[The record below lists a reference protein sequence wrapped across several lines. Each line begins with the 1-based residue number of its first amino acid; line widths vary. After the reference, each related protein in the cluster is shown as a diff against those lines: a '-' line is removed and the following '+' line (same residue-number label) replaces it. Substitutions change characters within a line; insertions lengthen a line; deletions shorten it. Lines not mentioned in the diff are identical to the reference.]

1 MILAHRGGGS
11 AHAGSQLYASFLYPG
26 GDRQPLGLFK
36 GETKGVE
43 RFCFLVSLL
52 LSVLGKKSSTV
63 SSPTTKATRLGC
75 DAAKKVLPDRNIVIP
90 VVMPA
95 RALGFPVKRE
105 QSGAPRRTPVP
116 IGPYG
121 RKSRCI
127 SVGMLARGMGF
138 PEQGFQL
145 GAPPY
150 LEINSE

>member
-52 LSVLGKKSSTV
+52 FSMLGKKSSPV
-63 SSPTTKATRLGC
+63 SSPTMKATRLGC
-75 DAAKKVLPDRNIVIP
+75 DAAKEVLPDRNIVIP

-105 QSGAPRRTPVP
+105 
-116 IGPYG
+116 
-121 RKSRCI
+121 
-127 SVGMLARGMGF
+127 
-138 PEQGFQL
+138 
-145 GAPPY
+145 
-150 LEINSE
+150 